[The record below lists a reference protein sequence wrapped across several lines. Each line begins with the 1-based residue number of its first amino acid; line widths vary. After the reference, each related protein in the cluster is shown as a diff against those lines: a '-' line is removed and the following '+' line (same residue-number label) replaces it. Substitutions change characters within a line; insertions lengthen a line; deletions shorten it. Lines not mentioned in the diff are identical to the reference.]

1 MPPKRATARPSG
13 PARRGRSSTRGRG
26 RGGKTQDRL
35 LSDISEESISQAQ
48 AQSAPERLAP
58 ILPPNA
64 RGSNKRTFAESA
76 GDQDSGGSPAKRETR
91 ASTAKLMKL
100 DAQPAIEQSP
110 QKETQQPAQETAQ
123 EVHQDQIPA
132 TATAE
137 TFDASPQY
145 TPSLELLFFVH
156 LGDLDTDADTE
167 SLTLNL
173 IDLMLAQDN
182 WHPGLS
188 GLVQLVARFLIAS
201 ILTRKQ
207 NLIENVAASVEMFG
221 LEYEQLVEGYR
232 LLWEWKE
239 NMSEAV
245 GIYAERLAE
254 LPDSGLLLGQGVH
267 EDNYVGWHEAEAELN
282 ARPEPE
288 RSMEA
293 AGA

>member
-1 MPPKRATARPSG
+1 
-13 PARRGRSSTRGRG
+13 
-26 RGGKTQDRL
+26 L
-35 LSDISEESISQAQ
+35 LSDINEGSMSKAQ
-48 AQSAPERLAP
+48 AQCAPEKLE
-58 ILPPNA
+58 PNA
-64 RGSNKRTFAESA
+64 RGSKKRTFAESA
-76 GDQDSGGSPAKRETR
+76 GDQDSTSSPIKWETR
-91 ASTAKLMKL
+91 ASTAKRMRL
-100 DAQPAIEQSP
+100 DAKPAIEQP
-110 QKETQQPAQETAQ
+110 RQNETQQPAQETAQ
-123 EVHQDQIPA
+123 AVQQDQIPP
-132 TATAE
+132 TAIAD

-167 SLTLNL
+167 SITLNL
-173 IDLMLAQDN
+173 VDLTLAQDN

-188 GLVQLVARFLIAS
+188 GLVQPVACFLIAS

-207 NLIENVAASVEMFG
+207 SLIENVAASVEMFG

-254 LPDSGLLLGQGVH
+254 LPDPGLLLGQGMH
-267 EDNYVGWHEAEAELN
+267 EDNYVGWHEAEAELD